1 MNSLATLRDAAER
14 STDFRSKALDSVA
27 HVKSLLVMLC
37 QRLELKGKKFSSFC
51 SATEAEIESM
61 WEEILIVDSSLKKDE
76 SITKKTL
83 PSKKNLI
90 AFLNHCCTRRHYS
103 FQIKKCDSD
112 TCDICNPVR
121 LPKKHT

>member
-1 MNSLATLRDAAER
+1 MNSLATLRDAPER
-14 STDFRSKALDSVA
+14 LTDFRSKALDSVA

-83 PSKKNLI
+83 PSKKRSNSIPQSLLHLPSLFI
-90 AFLNHCCTRRHYS
+90 
-103 FQIKKCDSD
+103 SD
-112 TCDICNPVR
+112 QKV
-121 LPKKHT
+121 